1 MREPF
6 PPLTLYPELNGLV
19 ESAPAMAKEIADEKR
34 WFLWPSDQKSKDR
47 AKMCE
52 FLVGEWT
59 IFPLYFP
66 KMNLLNV
73 RIPGLM
79 QLELEQL
86 LEEVPI
92 RFPQTIAALQKL
104 PQLKFAALSRLHPHS
119 ELKPHRHEN
128 PHSYIAHIGLIIP
141 SSGDCGL
148 KVGNKVHHWKKTGDL
163 VLFDDTFL
171 HSAWNHSNEERIV
184 LYLDLLKPIAI

>member
-6 PPLTLYPELNGLV
+6 PPLSLYPELSLLAEN
-19 ESAPAMAKEIADEKR
+19 AHIIAKEIADEKR
-34 WFLWPSDQKSKDR
+34 WFLWPSDQKASDR
-47 AKMCE
+47 SKMCA
-52 FLVGEWT
+52 FLEGEWT
-59 IFPLYFP
+59 IFPLFFP
-66 KMNLLNV
+66 KLNLLNV

-86 LEEVPI
+86 VEEVPT
-92 RFPQTIAALQKL
+92 RFPQTIKNLQKL

-128 PHSYIAHIGLIIP
+128 PHSFIAHMGLVIP

-148 KVGNKVHHWKKTGDL
+148 KVGNKVHHWKNTGDL
-163 VLFDDTFL
+163 ILFDDTYL
-171 HSAWNHSNEERIV
+171 HSAWNRSDEERIV
-184 LYLDLLKPIAI
+184 LYLDLLKPVVF